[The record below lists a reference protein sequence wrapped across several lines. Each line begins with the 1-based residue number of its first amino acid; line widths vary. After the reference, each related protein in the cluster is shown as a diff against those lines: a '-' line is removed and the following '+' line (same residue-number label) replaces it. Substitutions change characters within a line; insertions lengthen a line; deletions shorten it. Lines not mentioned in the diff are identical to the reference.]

1 MLFRSPQNP
10 KTPNS
15 FVLNEEH
22 SSKTVNELVNMS
34 SPQRKINTSLLE
46 GQVKDVISSAK
57 TKITD
62 LKGELSRLDKECED
76 ANTALKESTR
86 RKEEAA
92 VRNKELTGEL

>member
-1 MLFRSPQNP
+1 M
-10 KTPNS
+10 
-15 FVLNEEH
+15 
-22 SSKTVNELVNMS
+22 
-34 SPQRKINTSLLE
+34 
-46 GQVKDVISSAK
+46 KDVISSAK